1 MPGFVT
7 GITYLSNKYRM
18 LRRVRGDGNC
28 FYRSCFFGYLENMLS
43 KYKGT
48 NDKNK
53 EDAINEKKRII
64 NIITFSKQELID
76 YGYSE
81 IAIESFYDIV
91 IELFEN
97 LFTYTQN
104 DLLNSF
110 QASGLSDYYTWYMR
124 LLTSLGMKKNAD
136 RYLPFIDD
144 ADMNAYCLR
153 SSPYILLLLYYYNPS
168 ITIALS
174 SLSLLSLLSLL
185 SITLSHYH
193 YHCHY
198 DHYHHHYH
206 HYHLHY
212 HHTQRSRTD
221 GKRSRSY
228 DDSSYDRIFRNKTQN

>member
-1 MPGFVT
+1 MDFVKADDGNDAIANEISIDNELPAVDMISHAQDVNVLLPQYKDAALPDFVT
-7 GITYLSNKYRM
+7 GITYLSEKYRM

-28 FYRSCFFGYLENMLS
+28 FYRSCFFGYLEGLLS
-43 KYKGT
+43 KYKG

-53 EDAINEKKRII
+53 EDAINEKKRIL
-64 NIITFSKQELID
+64 NIITYSKQELIE

-91 IELFEN
+91 IEVLDD
-97 LFTYTQN
+97 LFTYTQD

-153 SSPYILLLLYYYNPS
+153 SSP
-168 ITIALS
+168 
-174 SLSLLSLLSLL
+174 
-185 SITLSHYH
+185 
-193 YHCHY
+193 
-198 DHYHHHYH
+198 
-206 HYHLHY
+206 
-212 HHTQRSRTD
+212 
-221 GKRSRSY
+221 
-228 DDSSYDRIFRNKTQN
+228 